1 MNLGLKLWPDV
12 ILQKKTHQ
20 VADFSEILT
29 EKSQAMFRLLD
40 SMQGLGLA
48 GPQAGLSE
56 SIIVFNVEGRKETL
70 VNPIILQNSEDKQTL
85 EEGCLS
91 FPGFYVSVTRSKTLT
106 VQYQDLGNN
115 TQTIEASGMLAQV
128 LQHEI
133 DHLEGKVFTK
143 YLSKLKRDYAHSKM
157 NKFKKKV
164 ILRRQEYERQTRELE
179 QQSGKDSGLYDF
191 SLPRE

>member
-1 MNLGLKLWPDV
+1 MNLGLKLWPDI
-12 ILQKKTHQ
+12 ILQKKTYQ
-20 VADFSEILT
+20 VTDFSEILT

-56 SIIVFNVEGRKETL
+56 SIIIFNVEGRKETL
-70 VNPIILQNSEDKQTL
+70 VNPIILQSSEDKQTL